1 MTTER
6 ELLLDPARRL
16 FGDYCTRQAIE
27 TAERGGWP
35 EAVWTALEDSGLTL
49 AATAEARGGPG
60 CDLADAFSLL
70 KVAGAY
76 SLHAPLAET
85 LLAEMLLSAAG
96 LPPVEGPA
104 TIASTPAGAQVQLH
118 RVNRQWRLSGVAHRV
133 PWARHASS
141 VVLTAMHEQK
151 PATVV
156 VRKPAVRHQAEN
168 FANEPRDTVDFGD
181 AIVDEGDVA
190 IERGMSPGEVHAF
203 GALARACAISGALET
218 ILDSSVTYAQER
230 IQFGKPIAKFQA
242 IQQQA
247 AVLAGEV
254 AAASAAVQAAVE
266 GLTEQASP
274 FAIAVAKVRASEAA
288 GIVSAIAHE
297 IHGAMGF
304 TKEHA
309 LHLSTRRVW
318 SWREEFG
325 DEREWAEWIGR
336 HVATLGG
343 EALWSVIAPI
353 PAPFSK

>member
-6 ELLLDPARRL
+6 ELLLDPARRI

-35 EAVWTALEDSGLTL
+35 ETVWKALEDAGLTL
-49 AATAEARGGPG
+49 AATSEERGGPG

-104 TIASTPAGAQVQLH
+104 TIAPTLAGAQVQLQ
-118 RVNRQWRLSGVAHRV
+118 RVNRQWRLGGVVHRI
-133 PWARHASS
+133 PWARHASC
-141 VVLTAMHEQK
+141 VVVAATHEGR

-156 VRKPAVRHQAEN
+156 VRKPVVRSRMEN
-168 FANEPRDTVDFGD
+168 FANEPRDTVDFNGVV
-181 AIVDEGDVA
+181 VDEGDVA
-190 IERGMSPGEVHAF
+190 VERGMAAGEVHAF
-203 GALARACAISGALET
+203 GALARACAIAGALEAM
-218 ILDSSVTYAQER
+218 LDMSVTYAKER

-242 IQQQA
+242 VQQLA
-247 AVLAGEV
+247 AVLAGE
-254 AAASAAVQAAVE
+254 AAAAAAAVQTAIE
-266 GLTEQASP
+266 GMACQPSA
-274 FAIAVAKVRASEAA
+274 FDIAVAKARASEAA
-288 GIVSAIAHE
+288 GTVSAIAHQ

-325 DEREWAEWIGR
+325 DEREWAAWIGR
-336 HVATLGG
+336 HVAKLGG
-343 EALWSVIAPI
+343 EALWGVIAPI
-353 PAPFSK
+353 PS